1 MRYQFVCG
9 RSPQLAIRLGFW
21 ARVLAFLFR
30 ALPLV
35 VRVDAKHETHIQR
48 TPVESGIS
56 AALFRSLC
64 LHSRHTNILH
74 TRSSPVRH
82 RQATSTTG
90 AKRRDRR
97 RRARPSARI
106 AKGKAHRRTGQ
117 GPSTPQALHLHLAD
131 MLADRLTGACVRS
144 SCGESPE
151 HRRNAHARRTHA
163 GPRTHAPTHM
173 PTHKRKRVL
182 KKYWSEH
189 IIEIAFL

>member
-1 MRYQFVCG
+1 MMISCIDLLKLTLSCIEKKPNTPNEV
-9 RSPQLAIRLGFW
+9 SIRLGFW

-117 GPSTPQALHLHLAD
+117 GPLNASKRFISTSLTCS
-131 MLADRLTGACVRS
+131 LTG
-144 SCGESPE
+144 
-151 HRRNAHARRTHA
+151 
-163 GPRTHAPTHM
+163 
-173 PTHKRKRVL
+173 
-182 KKYWSEH
+182 
-189 IIEIAFL
+189 

>member
-1 MRYQFVCG
+1 MKWTLSCIEKNPNTPNEV
-9 RSPQLAIRLGFW
+9 SIRLGFW

-48 TPVESGIS
+48 QVQRTPVESGIS

-74 TRSSPVRH
+74 TRSPPVHRH

-117 GPSTPQALHLHLAD
+117 GPSTPQALHLHIAD
-131 MLADRLTGACVRS
+131 MLADGRVR
-144 SCGESPE
+144 
-151 HRRNAHARRTHA
+151 
-163 GPRTHAPTHM
+163 
-173 PTHKRKRVL
+173 
-182 KKYWSEH
+182 
-189 IIEIAFL
+189 AFLVRRVA

>member
-1 MRYQFVCG
+1 M
-9 RSPQLAIRLGFW
+9 
-21 ARVLAFLFR
+21 FR

-35 VRVDAKHETHIQR
+35 VRVDAKHETHIQRQVQR

-74 TRSSPVRH
+74 TRSPPVHRH

-173 PTHKRKRVL
+173 PTHKRVL